1 MPIGKSQQVRD
12 ERRSGEDRVDKRR
25 PMDRRYRIGV
35 DIGGTFT
42 DLVLIDDSTGER
54 SIGKILTTPKDPSD
68 AVEKGLAELLE
79 REGIN
84 ASQISTIVHGTTL
97 VTNALI
103 ERKGASTA
111 LLTTQGFRDAI
122 SIGTE
127 HRYDMY
133 DIFIEKPE
141 PLVPRSLRYGVR
153 ERMLD
158 DGSVAIRLDDDQVRQ
173 IAAELREREVEAVA
187 VSFLHSF
194 RNPTHER
201 RTAQVLAE
209 EAPGITVSLSS
220 DVAAEIREYERTS
233 TTIANVYVR
242 PLVERYL
249 RMLEE
254 RLTRLGFGGSLHV
267 MLSNGGTASVET
279 AREFPIRLLESGPAA
294 GALAAA
300 FYGREA
306 GFSEAF
312 SFDMGGTTAKAC
324 LIEGGEPLTTSEFEV
339 ARVYRLKKGSGLPV
353 KTSVIEM
360 IEIGAGGG
368 SIARVGPLGLPK
380 VGPESA
386 GADPG
391 PACYGRG
398 GRDPTVTDADLIL
411 GYLDPNFFL
420 GGRIHLDREAALGAI
435 EEGVARPLGLHP
447 IEAAWGIHQVVNE
460 NMANA
465 ARIHAIERGKD
476 PRAYPLFAFGGA
488 GPVHAYRVA
497 HALGVPSFVAPLG
510 AGATSAFGFLCA
522 PLSVDFVRSLYGRL
536 NELDWAGVNEA
547 LEEMEA
553 EGRDLLRCSGVA
565 DADIRVRR
573 LCEIRYAG
581 QGHEVT
587 VELPGGSLGPDEAD
601 RLATLYRKE
610 YRRLYNRE
618 GPDVPLEALT
628 WRLEVAAPQPEIRLE
643 GEEDGEAT
651 SGGQKGVHNIY
662 LPEEEGFREVPV
674 YDRYRLGPGSAFEGP
689 AVIEEKESTDILG
702 PEGRAQID
710 TALNL
715 IVKWS

>member
-1 MPIGKSQQVRD
+1 VEELRLI
-12 ERRSGEDRVDKRR
+12 DRH
-25 PMDRRYRIGV
+25 YRVGV

-42 DLVLIDDSTGER
+42 DLVLIEEATGER
-54 SIGKILTTPKDPSD
+54 TVGKVLTTPKEPSE
-68 AVEKGLAELLE
+68 AVEKGLVELLE
-79 REGIN
+79 QEEIA
-84 ASQISTIVHGTTL
+84 ASRLKAIIHGTTL

-103 ERKGASTA
+103 ERKGARTA
-111 LLTTQGFRDAI
+111 LLTTEGFRDAVA
-122 SIGTE
+122 IGTE

-201 RTAQVLAE
+201 RTARVLTE
-209 EAPGITVSLSS
+209 EVPGITVSLSS

-233 TTIANVYVR
+233 TTIANGYVR

-249 RMLEE
+249 RVLQE

-306 GFSEAF
+306 GFSEVL

-380 VGPESA
+380 VGPQSA

-398 GRDPTVTDADLIL
+398 GREPTVTDADLIL

-420 GGRIHLDREAALGAI
+420 GGRMHLDREAALGAI

-497 HALGVPSFVAPLG
+497 HALGVPGFVAPLG

-522 PLSVDFVRSLYGRL
+522 PLSFDFVRGLYGRL
-536 NELDWAGVNEA
+536 NELDWVGVNEA

-553 EGRDLLRCSGVA
+553 EGRDLLRASGVA
-565 DADIRVRR
+565 DADIKVRR
-573 LCEIRYAG
+573 LCEMRYTG
-581 QGHEVT
+581 QGHEIA
-587 VELPGGSLGPDEAD
+587 VELPGGSLGPGDAD

-643 GEEDGEAT
+643 GEEDGEAA
-651 SGGQKGVHNIY
+651 SGGQKGVRDIY

-674 YDRYRLGPGSAFEGP
+674 YDRYSLGPGSAFEGP
-689 AVIEEKESTDILG
+689 AVIEEKESTVILG

-710 TALNL
+710 AALNL
-715 IVKWS
+715 IVRWS

>member
-1 MPIGKSQQVRD
+1 MG
-12 ERRSGEDRVDKRR
+12 
-25 PMDRRYRIGV
+25 RRYRVGV

-42 DLVLIDDSTGER
+42 DLVLIDDATGER
-54 SIGKILTTPKDPSD
+54 AIGKILTTPKDPSD

-79 REGIN
+79 REGIK
-84 ASQISTIVHGTTL
+84 ASQIGTIVHGTTL

-103 ERKGASTA
+103 ERKGARTA
-111 LLTTQGFRDAI
+111 LLTTEGFRDAI

-158 DGSVAIRLDDDQVRQ
+158 DGSVAIRLDEDQLQEIVV
-173 IAAELREREVEAVA
+173 ELREREVGAVA

-194 RNPTHER
+194 RNPAHER
-201 RTAQVLAE
+201 MVARVLAE

-220 DVAAEIREYERTS
+220 EVAPEIREYERTS

-249 RMLEE
+249 RVLDE
-254 RLTRLGFGGSLHV
+254 RLTRLGFGGSLYI

-300 FYGREA
+300 FYGRRT
-306 GFSEAF
+306 GFSEVL

-339 ARVYRLKKGSGLPV
+339 ARVYRFKKGSGLPV

-368 SIARVGPLGLPK
+368 SVARVGPLGLPK

-398 GRDPTVTDADLIL
+398 GSEPTVTDADLIL
-411 GYLDPNFFL
+411 GYLDPNYFL
-420 GGRIHLDREAALGAI
+420 GGKMRLDREAAVRAI
-435 EEGVARPLGLHP
+435 EAGIARPLGLDP

-497 HALGVPSFVAPLG
+497 RALGVPGFVAPLG

-522 PLSVDFVRSLYGRL
+522 PLSFDFVRSLYGRL
-536 NELDWAGVNEA
+536 DELDWSGVNEA

-553 EGRDLLRCSGVA
+553 EGRDLLRASGVA

-573 LCEIRYAG
+573 LCEMRYTG

-587 VELPGGSLGPDEAD
+587 VELPSGSLGPGDAD

-628 WRLEVAAPQPEIRLE
+628 WRLEVAAPRPEIRLE
-643 GEEDGEAT
+643 GEEEGEAI
-651 SGGQKGVHNIY
+651 SGWQKAAREIY
-662 LPEEEGFREVPV
+662 LPEHEGFREVPV
-674 YDRYRLGPGSAFEGP
+674 YDRYRLSPGAAFAGP
-689 AVIEEKESTDILG
+689 AVIEEKESTVILG
-702 PEGRAQID
+702 PEGGAQID
-710 TALNL
+710 AARNL
-715 IVKWS
+715 IVRWS